1 MKSFPTY
8 ALHNPIAIHQGD
20 RENRNVVKSQVL
32 TLPCSSSSSD
42 SISDYYIPL
51 HYYSYS
57 STTNRFWISFLDQN
71 FSWFKIRTWVTFS
84 PVYWSWHDTDTYSI
98 FTTGRLQITGVKFY
112 PQNNYR
118 CSENISSLQSMPK
131 WMASHRIKDQ
141 PPLLNWHNPIDYL
154 WFFRQY
160 LKNK

>member
-57 STTNRFWISFLDQN
+57 STTDRFWISFLDQN

-98 FTTGRLQITGVKFY
+98 FTTGRLQITGVKFTLKIIIDVRKISH
-112 PQNNYR
+112 PCNQCQN
-118 CSENISSLQSMPK
+118 EWPA
-131 WMASHRIKDQ
+131 ASFE
-141 PPLLNWHNPIDYL
+141 LA
-154 WFFRQY
+154 
-160 LKNK
+160 